1 MIPDSVQGAIL
12 LSVID
17 FFLSFVVISGIGVVL
32 ALFPYLN
39 RLNTK
44 LQGTPVSVSVMP
56 ERDQYAEHA
65 AVIGAAVFAMLG
77 AHRLV
82 RIGEAPGRGAAGWT
96 AQIRSRLHTS
106 HAPRS
111 R

>member
-1 MIPDSVQGAIL
+1 MIPDSVEGALL

-39 RLNTK
+39 RLRSK
-44 LQGTPVSVSVMP
+44 LQETPVSISVVP
-56 ERDQYAEHA
+56 DRDQNAEVA

-77 AHRLV
+77 AHRVV
-82 RIGEAPGRGAAGWT
+82 RVREAPGRTTAGWT
-96 AQIRSRLHTS
+96 SQIRSRLHTS